1 MINSWD
7 IGSIRGIKLRVHW
20 TFLLL
25 PLWIFASAVSSG
37 TGLAPALTNVLFVFA
52 IFGCV
57 LLHELGHAFAA
68 QQFGIATRDITLL
81 PIGGVAAL
89 ERIPRVPLQELWIAS
104 AGPLVNVVIAT
115 IIFAIQ
121 IISGP
126 ANSPAAQFF
135 TQLMIANLILVL
147 FNLIPAFPMDGGRI
161 LRSLLAFQ
169 LPYAKATAIAART
182 GQLCAV
188 GLGLFGLFSGQLMML
203 LVALF
208 VYFAARSENRMVQHQ
223 DSVHGS
229 SQSTEPPSPCSRGF
243 SWGRENNFRND
254 GGVPS
259 SLSIQS
265 VAVWLTN
272 QRRDHCQIVESGR
285 VIGEVTRSQ
294 LTAAICRGL
303 GGVPVSR
310 LVAAY

>member
-7 IGSIRGIKLRVHW
+7 IGSVRGIKLRVHW

-25 PLWIFASAVSSG
+25 PLWIFASAISSG
-37 TGLAPALTNVLFVFA
+37 TGLTSAFASVLFVFA

-68 QQFGIATRDITLL
+68 QQFGIGTRDITLL

-89 ERIPRVPLQELWIAS
+89 ERMPRVPLQELWIAS
-104 AGPLVNVVIAT
+104 AGPLVNVIIAM
-115 IIFAIQ
+115 IIFSIQAI
-121 IISGP
+121 IGP
-126 ANSPAAQFF
+126 GSSAAYQFF
-135 TQLMIANLILVL
+135 TQLMIANVILVL

-169 LPYAKATAIAART
+169 IPYATATSIAART
-182 GQLCAV
+182 GQICA
-188 GLGLFGLFSGQLMML
+188 LGFGLLGIFTGQLMMF

-208 VYFAARSENRMVQHQ
+208 VYFAARAENRMVQYQ
-223 DSVHGS
+223 NAS
-229 SQSTEPPSPCSRGF
+229 SPPPRPSEPVQSSTQGF
-243 SWGRENNFRND
+243 RWGRENKFRND

-265 VAVWLTN
+265 VAAWLAN
-272 QRRDHCQIVESGR
+272 QRRDHCQIVESGK
-285 VIGEVTRSQ
+285 VIGQVTRSQ
-294 LTAAICRGL
+294 LTAAIYRGL

-310 LVAAY
+310 LVAA

>member
-7 IGSIRGIKLRVHW
+7 IGSVRGIKLRIHW

-25 PLWIFASAVSSG
+25 PLGIFASAISSG
-37 TGLAPALTNVLFVFA
+37 TGLASALTSVLLVIA

-68 QQFGIATRDITLL
+68 QQFGIGTRDITLL

-89 ERIPRVPLQELWIAS
+89 ERIPRIPLQELWITS
-104 AGPLVNVVIAT
+104 AGPLVNVVIAL
-115 IIFAIQ
+115 IFFAIQ
-121 IISGP
+121 IIGGSGSS
-126 ANSPAAQFF
+126 AVDQFF
-135 TQLMIANLILVL
+135 YQLMLANVILVL

-161 LRSLLAFQ
+161 LRSLLAFK
-169 LPYAKATAIAART
+169 LPYEPATAIAART

-208 VYFAARSENRMVQHQ
+208 VYFAARSENRMVQQ
-223 DSVHGS
+223 QPSSV
-229 SQSTEPPSPCSRGF
+229 PPSSAEPAQPNSHRF
-243 SWGRENNFRND
+243 NWLRENRFRND

-259 SLSIQS
+259 CLSIQS
-265 VAVWLTN
+265 VAAWLTN
-272 QRRDHCQIVESGR
+272 QRLDHCQIIESGR
-285 VIGEVTRSQ
+285 VIGEVTRPQ
-294 LTAAICRGL
+294 LTAAIYRGL

-310 LVAAY
+310 LVTA

>member
-7 IGSIRGIKLRVHW
+7 IGSVQGIKLRVHW

-25 PLWIFASAVSSG
+25 PLWIFASAISSG
-37 TGLAPALTNVLFVFA
+37 MGLTSAIVSLMFVIA

-68 QQFGIATRDITLL
+68 QQFGIGTRDITLL

-89 ERIPRVPLQELWIAS
+89 ERIPQIPLQELWIAA
-104 AGPLVNVVIAT
+104 AGPLVNVVIAL

-121 IISGP
+121 IMSGP
-126 ANSPAAQFF
+126 GNSTAYLFF
-135 TQLMIANLILVL
+135 SQLMIANVALVL

-161 LRSLLAFQ
+161 LRSLLA
-169 LPYAKATAIAART
+169 LKLRYVTATVIATRI
-182 GQLCAV
+182 GQFCAV
-188 GLGLFGLFSGQLMML
+188 SLGLIGLYSGQMLML

-208 VYFAARSENRMVQHQ
+208 VYFAARSENRIVQQ
-223 DSVHGS
+223 QGSTAPHGYEE
-229 SQSTEPPSPCSRGF
+229 STQPNSNSFR
-243 SWGRENNFRND
+243 WARKNRFRND

-265 VAVWLTN
+265 VAAWLIN
-272 QRRDHCQIVESGR
+272 QRLDRCQIIESGR

-294 LTAAICRGL
+294 LTTAIYRGL
-303 GGVPVSR
+303 SKAPVSR
-310 LVAAY
+310 LVTS